1 MLIDV
6 SKREEQNGQE
16 IFLLLRQIELRYDE
30 FSLTSYCALFHY
42 FSYNER

>member
-16 IFLLLRQIELRYDE
+16 IFLLLRQIELPYASNVSNFLLR
-30 FSLTSYCALFHY
+30 FIPLLFL
-42 FSYNER
+42 